1 MDETQ
6 EVSDLYRVIDE
17 SNDAWSIP
25 SEQHPSPRPAIS
37 GHTSPI
43 TDPLDAFFLC
53 RYVDFI
59 GPRFDMFDDAPR
71 YFSTVVPQLALKD
84 KLVLLACA
92 AVAARQYSFANEQNQ
107 HDHEQALKY
116 YNEAINLLSKRL
128 QNSGPDPAVFA
139 SCLLVA
145 HCEMVQ
151 SRATDWGLHLKG
163 TGDLLKIHGWHG
175 ASSGLAQASF
185 WIYCR
190 MIILASLC
198 SGKPVALGPK
208 EWIPGGI
215 FLDPVQWKLESWQKK
230 VVFLL
235 GTVHDFWSL
244 TPVDIDEHAM
254 QIYATRW
261 KELEAELVRHQSQAP
276 AVCSP
281 LSILPPNGE
290 EIPFQSVRYLNG
302 PVSAAWQMLHTAFLI
317 LTICTPYSPASRLFV
332 LSSPDVTYQAQT
344 YARQIVA
351 NSLANR
357 CSIAWANA
365 VQLLT
370 IAGQCLAVKLER
382 QACVRILREIQQQ
395 TGWNTRASV
404 DRLDAVWEKSW
415 RQKSKL
421 DESGSYMA
429 IDM

>member
-6 EVSDLYRVIDE
+6 EVSDLYQVIEASD
-17 SNDAWSIP
+17 DAWSVPID
-25 SEQHPSPRPAIS
+25 QHPSPQPALS
-37 GHTSPI
+37 GHASPI

-84 KLVLLACA
+84 ELVLLACA
-92 AVAARQYSFANEQNQ
+92 AVAARQYSLANEQNQ

-116 YNEAINLLSKRL
+116 YNAAINLLSKRL

-145 HCEMVQ
+145 HCEMVE

-208 EWIPGGI
+208 EWIPEGV
-215 FLDPVQWKLESWQKK
+215 FPDPATWKLESWQKK

-235 GTVHDFWSL
+235 GT
-244 TPVDIDEHAM
+244 
-254 QIYATRW
+254 
-261 KELEAELVRHQSQAP
+261 ELEAELVRHQGQAP
-276 AVCSP
+276 TVCSP
-281 LSILPPNGE
+281 ICILPPNGE
-290 EIPFQSVRYLNG
+290 ENPFRSVHYLNG
-302 PVSAAWQMLHTAFLI
+302 PMSAAWQMLHTAFLI
-317 LTICTPYSPASRLFV
+317 LTICTPCSPASRLSV
-332 LSSPDVTYQAQT
+332 LSSPDVTCQAQI

-370 IAGQCLAVKLER
+370 IAAKNGLEHAGKR
-382 QACVRILREIQQQ
+382 R
-395 TGWNTRASV
+395 
-404 DRLDAVWEKSW
+404 
-415 RQKSKL
+415 
-421 DESGSYMA
+421 
-429 IDM
+429 